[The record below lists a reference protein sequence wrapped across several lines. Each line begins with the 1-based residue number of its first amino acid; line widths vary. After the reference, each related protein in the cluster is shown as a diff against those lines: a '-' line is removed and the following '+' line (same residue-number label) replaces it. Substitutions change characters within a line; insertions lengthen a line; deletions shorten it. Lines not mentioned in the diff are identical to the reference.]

1 MEYSVSILALFD
13 QPSDFL
19 FDTARRVAV
28 SMLAGGGLLL
38 IFFMLT
44 SAIAIQDRLEVDLP
58 QAETGRENAGPV
70 ITVLVNRDGMLAVNN
85 VVVDQDDFAGS
96 LRDARAV
103 GSGNVLMI
111 KADAGTRTAEVVRIL
126 KIAREAGMENVKIAT
141 QLASSK

>member
-1 MEYSVSILALFD
+1 MKIQLSTALRKKGTTA
-13 QPSDFL
+13 PSMAPLIDVVFQ
-19 FDTARRVAV
+19 
-28 SMLAGGGLLL
+28 LL

-58 QAETGRENAGPV
+58 QAETGKENAGPA

-96 LRDARAV
+96 LRDARAA